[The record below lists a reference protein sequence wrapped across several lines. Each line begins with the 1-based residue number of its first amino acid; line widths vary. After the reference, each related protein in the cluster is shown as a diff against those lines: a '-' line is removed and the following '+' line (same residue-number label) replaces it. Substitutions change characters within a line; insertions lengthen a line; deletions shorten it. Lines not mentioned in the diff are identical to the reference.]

1 MKSKTIS
8 LALALALTLGLASC
22 DPLGVDTGLSTIEVT
37 ENITESETWESGKTY
52 VIDGTIRVSGNITI
66 EPGTTIEFMQDATL
80 EFAYWDDDYSTVT
93 AIGTEDEPIIFTS
106 ASTSPQAG
114 DYNGLNFFAGANN
127 CVFKHCVF
135 EYGGKNEYNGSIYIE
150 DTSVEFSNC
159 QFNNISNNAIVLN
172 YGGAFSTFENNTF
185 TGIGKHAI
193 SIAANNA
200 HTIGAN
206 NNFQVS
212 AGYGIFFPEAWDFDA
227 AGTYTWLAHN
237 APYIVDGNLRIGD
250 DGNGVNLTINPGT
263 VIKFTADAILE
274 VAYWD
279 DDFAKIIANGTADEP
294 ILFTSNSASPTA
306 GDYHGISF
314 YTGAR
319 NCEFSYVTFEYAGPS
334 DDYYPAIT
342 IENTS
347 VKFTNCTFK
356 DFKHSAFKLDENA
369 QFTQFTGNT
378 FSSIGKHPIQIL
390 PNYVH
395 TIGANNTFN
404 AAANTGILISD
415 DEEFNKQGTYTW
427 LNHDAPYIVEGNLRI
442 GATGSGVNL
451 TIAAG
456 TTLQFMT
463 NAILEIPYWDDSYAV
478 ITAEGTA
485 DNPIVFTSNSP
496 SPAKGDWWGIDFR
509 RGCIGSS
516 FDYCEILYAGSSDYW
531 GAVNLVDEAGSN
543 PVSFTNSRIAHS
555 GSHGITVDAESSLD
569 YSTITFED
577 IDGNNYVEL

>member
-1 MKSKTIS
+1 MKSKTIN

-22 DPLGVDTGLSTIEVT
+22 DPLGVDTGLSTIEIT
-37 ENITESETWESGKTY
+37 EDITESVTWESGKTY
-52 VIDGTIRVSGNITI
+52 LIDGTIRVSGNITI
-66 EPGTTIEFMQDATL
+66 EPGTIIEFTNDATL
-80 EFAYWDDDYSTVT
+80 EFAYWENDYATVT

-106 ASTSPQAG
+106 ASSSPKAG
-114 DYNGLNFFAGANN
+114 DYNGLNFYSGANN
-127 CVFKHCVF
+127 CVFRHCVF
-135 EYGGKNEYNGSIYIE
+135 EYGGKNEFNGYIYIE
-150 DTSVEFSNC
+150 DTSVEFSCC
-159 QFNNISNNAIVLN
+159 QFRNISNNAINLN
-172 YGGAFSTFENNTF
+172 YEGAFSTFENNTF
-185 TGIGKHAI
+185 TNIGKHAI

-212 AGYGIFFPEAWDFDA
+212 SGYGIYLPDAWDFDA

-237 APYIVDGNLRIGD
+237 APYIVDGNLRIGA
-250 DGNGVNLTINPGT
+250 DGNGVNLTITPGA
-263 VIKFTADAILE
+263 VIKFTAGAIIE
-274 VAYWD
+274 AAYWD
-279 DDFAKIIANGTADEP
+279 DDFTKIIAKGTAEDP
-294 ILFTSNSASPTA
+294 ILFTSNSSSPTA
-306 GDYHGISF
+306 GDYHGVDF
-314 YTGAR
+314 FTGAR
-319 NCEFSYVTFEYAGPS
+319 NCEFDYVTFEYAGPN
-334 DDYYPAIT
+334 DDYYGAIT

-356 DFKHSAFKLDENA
+356 NFKHSAFKLEIGG

-378 FSSIGKHPIQIL
+378 FTSIGKHPIQIR

-404 AAANTGILISD
+404 AAANTGILISN
-415 DEEFNKQGTYTW
+415 DEEFDKQGTYTW

-456 TTLQFMT
+456 TTFQFMN

-478 ITAEGTA
+478 IRAQGTA
-485 DNPIVFTSNSP
+485 NNPIVFTSNSP

-555 GSHGITVDAESSLD
+555 GSHGITVDAESTLD
-569 YSTITFED
+569 YSSITFED
-577 IDGNNYVEL
+577 IDGNNYVVL

>member
-1 MKSKTIS
+1 MKTKILCL
-8 LALALALTLGLASC
+8 LALSLVILFTSC
-22 DPLGVDTGLSTIEVT
+22 EKDDPTPIGKIVE
-37 ENITESETWESGKTY
+37 ITEDISESATWESGKTY
-52 VIDGTIRVSGNITI
+52 IIDGNIRVSGNLTI
-66 EPGTTIEFMQDATL
+66 EAGTVIEFMKDAAL
-80 EFAYWDDDYSTVT
+80 EFAYWENEYATVT
-93 AIGTEDEPIIFTS
+93 AIGTEEKPIIFTS

-114 DYNGLNFFAGANN
+114 DYSGLNFYSGANS
-127 CVFKHCVF
+127 CVFEHCVF
-135 EYGGKNEYNGSIYIE
+135 EYGGKYDYNGTVYIDE
-150 DTSVEFSNC
+150 TKVKFTNC
-159 QFNNISNNAIVLN
+159 QFRNLKNSAIVLSV
-172 YGGAFSTFENNTF
+172 GGAFTAFENNTF
-185 TGIGKHAI
+185 TNIGKHAI
-193 SIAANNA
+193 SIAAKNA
-200 HTIGAN
+200 HTIGSN

-212 AGYGIFFPEAWDFDA
+212 TGYGIFFPEAWDFDA

-237 APYIVDGNLRIGD
+237 APYIVQGTLRIGA
-250 DGNGVNLTINPGT
+250 DGNGVNLTLNPGT
-263 VIKFTADAILE
+263 IIKFTAGAALE

-279 DDFAKIIANGTADEP
+279 DNYAKLIAKGTEEEP
-294 ILFTSNSASPTA
+294 ILFTSNSASPSA
-306 GDYHGISF
+306 GDYEGINF
-314 YTGAR
+314 YKGAR
-319 NCEFSYVTFEYAGPS
+319 SCEFDHVTFEYAGPN
-334 DDYYPAIT
+334 DDYYGAIT

-347 VKFTNCTFK
+347 VKFTNCTFNH
-356 DFKHSAFKLDENA
+356 FKHSAFQLKENG

-378 FSSIGKHPIQIL
+378 FTSIGKHPIQIR

-404 AAANTGILISD
+404 AAANTGILIND

-427 LNHDAPYIVEGNLRI
+427 INHDAPYIVKGNLRI
-442 GATGSGVNL
+442 GATGTGIKL

-456 TTLQFMT
+456 TTLQFMV
-463 NAILEIPYWDDSYAV
+463 NAALEIPYWDDSYAV

-577 IDGNNYVEL
+577 IDGNNYVVL